1 MIDRYISD
9 TFLQTLSQIFLVGT
23 FVWMIYPAIVKRKI
37 LITISIFYWLLSV
50 CVNGNIYVDIFVTM
64 IFFGLILK
72 LSERRY
78 FVFLINCFIGFFLIN
93 YIVLYIHVHQETLF
107 YMMLKLTM
115 TDIYLFI
122 YMIYMWIK
130 NKEVLSRLFIYQIFI
145 FIICMC
151 SQLLIVIN
159 NQQMVKSSREILYFP
174 VFVISLLYVI
184 VSILLYHFVKQQKLQ
199 EYFKMQELKNELKN
213 KQYHSLKS
221 KYEDMSIL
229 KHDIKNHL
237 QTILIL
243 TKQNQYDLLN
253 EYLETY
259 LKDINEYSMFF
270 KSSHLMLEII
280 INEKFNEAQKHN
292 IHFYINYKECDL
304 SFIEDMDIVTLFSN
318 LLDNAIEANRELEN
332 DRYINID
339 ILHKKNYLYL
349 NFKNPFTN
357 SIIYNNELL
366 LSTKNNHLGMGL
378 TSVKRVVEKYQG
390 ILNIKNEN
398 QMFNITIMIP
408 FKQ

>member
-145 FIICMC
+145 FI
-151 SQLLIVIN
+151 LI
-159 NQQMVKSSREILYFP
+159 
-174 VFVISLLYVI
+174 
-184 VSILLYHFVKQQKLQ
+184 
-199 EYFKMQELKNELKN
+199 
-213 KQYHSLKS
+213 
-221 KYEDMSIL
+221 
-229 KHDIKNHL
+229 IKNVIYHL
-237 QTILIL
+237 
-243 TKQNQYDLLN
+243 
-253 EYLETY
+253 
-259 LKDINEYSMFF
+259 
-270 KSSHLMLEII
+270 
-280 INEKFNEAQKHN
+280 
-292 IHFYINYKECDL
+292 
-304 SFIEDMDIVTLFSN
+304 
-318 LLDNAIEANRELEN
+318 
-332 DRYINID
+332 
-339 ILHKKNYLYL
+339 
-349 NFKNPFTN
+349 
-357 SIIYNNELL
+357 
-366 LSTKNNHLGMGL
+366 
-378 TSVKRVVEKYQG
+378 
-390 ILNIKNEN
+390 
-398 QMFNITIMIP
+398 
-408 FKQ
+408 